1 MSSEPVRRLPA
12 NDVPIEVASFAAL
25 PEEQR
30 KLLMHV
36 SELLGEIAFGNV
48 IIVLQD
54 AKVIQIET
62 SEKIRLR

>member
-1 MSSEPVRRLPA
+1 MSAAPARRLPGD
-12 NDVPIEVASFAAL
+12 DVPIEVASFAAL
-25 PEEQR
+25 PEEER

-36 SELLGEIAFGNV
+36 SELLGEIAYGNV

>member
-36 SELLGEIAFGNV
+36 SELLGEIAYGTV